1 MRPNQMND
9 NMSVEQV
16 QTEDFA
22 DLKAFEQRLTEV
34 VGYLRPYA
42 WRWTVVLIVIAVC
55 TTCGAWYWLLDE
67 ETSKVS
73 FLQSLRNHPFFACS
87 GSSLIILFMGGIHK
101 RVISPAI
108 ITARCRNVLANFNMS
123 CDDTGKLIL
132 KPPRSG
138 SALNRPSLRWPNDLD
153 ARMAE
158 HAAHQHNQ

>member
-1 MRPNQMND
+1 MND

-16 QTEDFA
+16 QTE

-42 WRWTVVLIVIAVC
+42 WRWTVLLIVIAVC
-55 TTCGAWYWLLDE
+55 TACGAWYWLLDE

-73 FLQSLRNHPFFACS
+73 FIQSLKNHPFFASS
-87 GSSLIILFMGGIHK
+87 GSTLIILFMAGIHK

-108 ITARCRNVLANFNMS
+108 ITARCRKVLANFNMS

-132 KPPRSG
+132 KPPRSR
-138 SALNRPSLRWPNDLD
+138 STPYRPNTRWPNDQQSD
-153 ARMAE
+153 QTT
-158 HAAHQHNQ
+158 HQHNQ